1 MIKKITL
8 LVCIIL
14 AMVNLAFSQ
23 KGKVTINAK
32 LPAWLQ
38 AVKVINSKPAYKNIQ
53 DGYYLFLFEKQN
65 NLETKEQYSHIIREI
80 SNGTGV
86 QNGSEISVSYDPS
99 YEKLVFHKLT
109 IWRDNKPMDKLSLQN
124 FKILQNEKELSRFI
138 YSGLYTAYLI
148 LDDIRKG
155 DRIEYAY
162 TIQGSNP
169 VFPKYSNTIYF
180 EGSSQIVNV
189 YNNIIFKPG
198 RNIRTKNFNSVP
210 PLKRSVVK
218 GLNVFEWQ
226 NSMSKTYPSNDFEP
240 SDFDPFARVQIS
252 EYKNWQEIVDW
263 GLSLQQFNSKNSPI
277 INEKVAELKLKAKGN
292 KEKFLELATRFV
304 QDEIRYMG
312 IEIGE
317 YSHRPNSP
325 EKILKQRY
333 GDCKDKSTLLCNL
346 LKANG
351 INAYS
356 VFLNTYLKKETASL
370 LPSPSVFNH
379 ETVVVEFEDRKIY
392 IDPTVANQRGPIF
405 NNYFPYT
412 AKVLVIK
419 DGNKELTE
427 TAQQNLGKLKSL
439 VVFNVGDTSGT
450 SKSTLR
456 ITSDYSNN
464 YADNFRENLNN
475 EGADNIEKSY
485 VKYYSNLYP
494 GLTIKDPIEIKD
506 NEAENII
513 SVTETY
519 EIDSLWTHS
528 ETDQSKRLAYFYGDL
543 INDQI
548 ISIKKFRNA
557 PLSLKF
563 PCTIEQEVRIILP
576 EIWNFENENINIDNE
591 NYRFLY
597 SANAKFNT
605 LTLTYY
611 YQNFTPVLQTN
622 SINDYIK
629 DSKEILNTIS
639 YGIYWGGTGPV
650 ENDGLNLKL
659 LGIGFVALLLSI
671 FIAIYLYTRKTE
683 FNLDSIKNAWRLGG
697 WLSIP
702 GIGITL
708 NPLIILVAALK
719 QEIYTDKIWQ
729 GIQQNAHSLLLN
741 LSVIFTVVFNVMLF
755 VFSIFILVS
764 FYKRRDFFPKYY
776 IAFLI
781 FSFLITLLD
790 TIASIYI
797 NKLVNNEIL
806 GASEF
811 YSVLRIG
818 IFAAIWITYFIKSER
833 VKQTFVF
840 SYPDSDWRKAVIQ
853 DLNEN
858 FRINNLEQEE
868 NIIKKQETID
878 IEENERL

>member
-8 LVCIIL
+8 SVCFIL
-14 AMVNLAFSQ
+14 AMVSLAIAQ
-23 KGKVTINAK
+23 KGKVAINPQ
-32 LPAWLQ
+32 LPGWLQ
-38 AVKVINSKPAYKNIQ
+38 KVNVVNSKPAYKNIQ

-65 NLETKEQYSHIIREI
+65 NIETKEQYSHIIREI

-109 IWRDNKPMDKLSLQN
+109 IWRDNKPMNKLSLQN

-162 TIQGSNP
+162 TIKGSNP

-180 EGSSQIVNV
+180 EGNSQIVNV
-189 YNNIIFKPG
+189 YNNLIFKPG
-198 RNIRTKNFNSVP
+198 RNIQTKNFNDVP
-210 PLKRSVVK
+210 ALKKSVVN

-226 NSMSKTYPSNDFEP
+226 NSMTKTYPANDFEP
-240 SDFDPFARVQIS
+240 SDYDPFARVQVS
-252 EYKNWQEIVDW
+252 EYNNWQEIVDW
-263 GLSLQQFNSKNSPI
+263 GLSLQKYNSKNSAI

-292 KEKFLELATRFV
+292 KEKYLELATRFV

-346 LKANG
+346 LNANG

-356 VFLNTYLKKETASL
+356 VFLSTYLKKETASL
-370 LPSPSVFNH
+370 LPSPSIFNH
-379 ETVVVEFEDRKIY
+379 ETVVVEFDDRKIY
-392 IDPTVANQRGPIF
+392 IDPTVANQRGSVF

-419 DGNKELTE
+419 NGNKELTE
-427 TAQQNLGKLKSL
+427 TTQQNLGKLKSL
-439 VVFNVGDTSGT
+439 VVFNVGDTVNT

-456 ITSDYSNN
+456 ITSYYSNN
-464 YADNFRENLNN
+464 YADNFRENLNTD
-475 EGADNIEKSY
+475 GADNIEKSY

-494 GLTIKDPIEIKD
+494 GLTIKEPIEIQD
-506 NEAENII
+506 NETENII
-513 SVTETY
+513 TVTEHY
-519 EIDSLWTHS
+519 EIDSLWTRS

-576 EIWNFENENINIDNE
+576 EVWDFKNENINIDND

-597 SANAKFNT
+597 SAKAKSNT

-611 YQNFTPVLQTN
+611 YQNFTSVLQPN
-622 SINDYIK
+622 NINDYIK
-629 DSKEILNTIS
+629 DSKEILNTLS
-639 YGIYWGGTGPV
+639 YGIYWNGTGPV

-659 LGIGFVALLLSI
+659 LSIAFLVFLLSV
-671 FIAIYLYTRKTE
+671 FIAFYLYTRKTA
-683 FNLDSIKNAWRLGG
+683 FNLEAVKNAWRLGG
-697 WLSIP
+697 WLALP

-708 NPLIILVAALK
+708 NPVIILVNALK
-719 QEIYTDKIWQ
+719 QGIYTDKVWQ
-729 GIQQNAHSLLLN
+729 GIQLNTHSLLLN
-741 LSVIFTVVFNVMLF
+741 LSVIFTVVFNVILF
-755 VFSIFILVS
+755 VFSIFILIS
-764 FYKRRDFFPKYY
+764 FYKRRDLFPKYY
-776 IAFLI
+776 IGFLI
-781 FSFLITLLD
+781 FSFLVTLLD
-790 TIASIYI
+790 TVASIYI
-797 NKLVNNEIL
+797 NKLVNNEVL

-818 IFAAIWITYFIKSER
+818 IFAAIWITYLLKSER

-840 SYPDSDWRKAVIQ
+840 SYPDSEWRKAVVQ

-858 FRINNLEQEE
+858 FRINNLEQKE
-868 NIIKKQETID
+868 NIIKEQETID
-878 IEENERL
+878 TEENERL